1 MKKEFKTPEKFRDY
15 CVKNCQKG
23 IQAKK
28 VISELLKNEEISKPK
43 NLKILDCAIKDLR
56 IDNKNIKKC
65 MLTHVFNT
73 IEIEY

>member
-1 MKKEFKTPEKFRDY
+1 MKKEFKTTENFRDY
-15 CVKNCQKG
+15 CLKNCQKG

-43 NLKILDCAIKDLR
+43 NLKISDCDIKDLK
-56 IDNKNIKKC
+56 IDTKKKKKC
-65 MLTHVFNT
+65 MLSHVFNI